1 MNIRR
6 SKKNKISYSS
16 IYILIALLIIILCMI
31 IFIPSWS
38 SKVSSS
44 AWDGVVATSFSS
56 GNGTEENPYQISSA
70 GEFAYFKELLQS
82 EDATLYST
90 KEYVITNSFNY
101 GGYDIS
107 INNDIAFTGTVNG
120 KGNIISNAVITN
132 SLFKNIESSTI
143 ENINFQKIKLNVNDE
158 GAFLALNAK
167 ECNISFLAIEEEINT
182 NDNSKA
188 AGLVFNDESSN
199 FQKILIN
206 QTFTSSTSDNKLIA
220 YSLNNTSIDTILN
233 KEDKYENYNNGE
245 NVTINNSY
253 NYKIVGSKIK
263 LNDEE
268 SISKFITKEYVVNIN
283 KDEFIFVDKS
293 VKKPLKSQS
302 NVAVENTTFEL
313 HESGI
318 ENNTVYINDLEADFN
333 YYDALNYTETGGTLP
348 TFTSL
353 NKYNTSNMVR
363 VMITYDASD
372 GNNTASISLNETEN
386 KMVYYKWVP
395 VINNSVRIK
404 LIENPFTNRPNNK
417 GFNNWVS
424 RDDNVV
430 IDFDETL
437 YERYATIP
445 VTKVNNKYE
454 DISVYF
460 NASWVD
466 ANVAYISSNNWN
478 SVFDKFDNKQ
488 MNKLNIEK
496 VICDDYDM
504 SGYYFE
510 QTAGYFEQYQGYD
523 NRGNYQNTWCWS
535 TTCTYYTLINNENY
549 DSSKTYYELVS
560 GRMRVVDPSDL
571 NLNCE
576 TIIDEGYINRNM
588 AGYYV
593 KRNFSYNASYTGYY
607 NNTGQKV
614 TGTCNSSSCT
624 YYELLQ
630 TGDNEIYDS
639 NETYYYLVTR
649 DINIAVLN
657 GSFSGNWSRTN
668 NKPFTFTGLYNGVQ
682 TSAYWKAISSSG
694 WNSYTQT
701 IYEDTTIENM
711 KIYSTTR
718 KGIENP
724 LTDNSINA
732 NYNNLKLGR
741 GITANGNY
749 VSVSGIIGGSSSTS
763 GSNDVKY
770 NIIIESGIYNSASL
784 TYYATSGNGGTIR
797 TNATLTL
804 GNDYDRVTGNNSNL
818 DFNYCVGGSWGGRI
832 YSSSES
838 GINTIVKSGTFGSSK
853 YDLTTGIY
861 VGGRY
866 GGTHYTARTIKVEG
880 GFVYNL
886 IGGPLTASSRSN
898 VNDTYIYQ
906 TGGEIDMITGGAGQ
920 TATYGNRIIA
930 LTGGKVNYSVFAG
943 SNGSTGSGSDGTLN
957 GTGFIYIG
965 GSAVIGDED
974 LVNNGTKL
982 YGSEAGSVFG
992 IGNGRSGY
1000 SSIGSSDN
1008 ANILITGSSVINNS
1022 VYGGGN
1028 YGATGV
1034 SSNNNSSYTKIN
1046 ITGGTIKKDVYG
1058 GGNQNGSGTS
1068 SKDADVTINMTD
1080 GVVLGSIYGGSN
1092 ISGTVYGN
1100 TNINIIGGTVN
1111 TNVYGGGKG
1120 NQTFVRDASN
1130 VTIGSDNSTLN
1141 ILGNVYGGSAFG
1153 VVNGESTTNASSS
1166 NTTVIVNNGIIQGSV
1181 FGGGEGNNTYTPY
1194 VLGNVKVIIN
1204 GGNISSVY
1212 GGHDKSGSL
1221 NKTVEVFLKGGT
1233 IGETYGGGNKSSVSV
1248 TNVYQEGSNVNFIY
1262 GGSNV
1267 IGDVETTNVLV
1278 TGGVSGNV
1286 FGGNNLGGTVG
1297 TTNVTIN
1304 KGTITNSVYGGG
1316 NKVST
1321 IKTNV
1326 ILNGVDGTI
1335 PNVYGGGNAADA
1347 TTVNISQNGAD
1358 VENLFGGSN
1367 TSGSVLETT
1376 IIHNSGNTQNIYGGN
1391 NEGGNTL
1398 KTTINYI
1405 NGVSANIYGGG
1416 NKTNSDTAIINITKG
1431 TIGSIYGGG
1440 NKAGITNT
1448 TINVSNGDITNI
1460 YGGSNENGTVND
1472 TTINIENGNIEN
1484 IYGGNNKG
1492 GTTNNP
1498 IILIT
1503 NGNIGNIYGGGN
1515 LAPVD
1520 KTLIT
1525 VNNGTIQNIYGGG
1538 NEASVLGDTKVDING
1553 GTFNGNIYGGG
1564 NYGRVIK
1571 NALVTIS
1578 DANITGSAY
1587 AGGNG
1592 QTAIVEGNTTI
1603 EIDGNTIIG
1612 NENTV
1617 SPLQGSVFGGGNAAA
1632 TGLGSNNNSVG
1643 TVNIAG
1649 GKIYGNVYGGANTS
1663 VLYGNSIVNIGIDAI
1678 NSSNANPVNYNPDTK
1693 VYSTDEV
1700 EVLFNETFMNTTGG
1714 YWDTFLTLTNKLN
1727 VGIQDYSLVLYT
1739 GSNKLT
1745 QCYNCNFTI
1754 EGDYTYITPII
1765 NWEGQTTMNANESYA
1780 LNGSWDLTDPSKIY
1794 VKEYY
1799 SDKSDM
1805 YNESSKYKKAD
1816 IYIKG
1821 TIFGGGEA
1829 NASGSENYD
1838 YSFIS
1843 VTKGINILIDAN
1855 RYDNFDTFGSIF
1867 GSGNASSTSGE
1878 SKIEIKNYGNINNPH
1893 KNISIQRT
1901 NDLIIDNSNIAL
1913 SGAKDR
1919 TNEYSD
1925 VLFSL
1930 SIIDVLRLKNN
1941 SALFLENGA
1950 NLLKKVES
1958 LTKDGEIAKVNIN
1971 DENKTVDKN
1980 VDNRIYLL
1988 EGRNL
1993 NIATNESVTSYG
2005 EVYGMTF
2012 LGMFTYD
2019 RNNNPNMGIYKPT
2032 YNYGDTLSWG
2042 DMPIK
2047 GSYALGLHKAN
2058 HDIEKDGFYSNF
2070 MDDETSTNIVK
2081 YVEPTPKDSNFYMW
2095 IIGEAV
2101 IEYNINLVASKYS
2114 TLGAE
2119 ELTFLEFSK
2128 PNTSFQILGFDYSL
2142 LLDGV
2147 NLKEKNQISKQASTE
2162 QEANNNYALVLEPS
2176 NQGWLTSGSTTF
2188 KTSSPNIVGDTYYMG
2203 DSTSIVP
2210 SLLFYLYHS
2219 KNITESRDLGTVS
2232 ITVMAITAID
2242 PLTNETRRLVIN
2254 IDLSTALY
2262 QTNEYE
2268 AAMAPGDKYNLFTS
2282 TTTNITTNS
2291 KFSVYYA
2298 LYGRNTNLYKEGYH
2312 RALVSSYAF
2321 PEKTKITML
2330 DIIEG
2335 SPRYYY
2341 HIITKEEEEN
2351 AINDIRA
2358 HNETSY
2364 DFSLFTTMGS
2374 IGSSKNYSDTEMNQ
2388 IYYHNGSSD
2397 EEFIFIVDFSEANI
2411 PSNKLNNS
2419 LLVELRNNDDQT
2431 IVSVLGIQHEKM
2443 RYSLYKNSESVIEA
2457 EATIDKNPLYIG
2469 NNGVITVSTNY
2480 QNLSV
2485 SSTTIYDTQYFDSK
2499 LGLKITFYDKSG
2511 NKVSGNGLMG
2521 AYFSVD
2527 GKKYYPNVDGTTRIK
2542 IADKVGNAKKWIIFN
2557 TENASIATG
2566 DYTITIETFGSPD
2579 GIYYGDKT
2587 SSQINI
2593 PVTLINS
2600 IYGLKSI
2607 LDEKDVII
2615 NTKDQVGDKNM
2626 KFVLLYDSGLS
2637 NPSLRMTLYRRKYDN
2652 VYDTNYEQVD
2662 LNDYVDQLLFATNTP
2677 NEYILTSNPEAINE
2691 FSILLKNNIL
2701 TGTYRLEF
2709 KLYDNDTLIGTV
2721 KNYIIIK

>member
-560 GRMRVVDPSDL
+560 GRMRVVDPSNL

-1058 GGNQNGSGTS
+1058 G
-1068 SKDADVTINMTD
+1068 
-1080 GVVLGSIYGGSN
+1080 
-1092 ISGTVYGN
+1092 
-1100 TNINIIGGTVN
+1100 
-1111 TNVYGGGKG
+1111 
-1120 NQTFVRDASN
+1120 
-1130 VTIGSDNSTLN
+1130 
-1141 ILGNVYGGSAFG
+1141 
-1153 VVNGESTTNASSS
+1153 
-1166 NTTVIVNNGIIQGSV
+1166 
-1181 FGGGEGNNTYTPY
+1181 
-1194 VLGNVKVIIN
+1194 
-1204 GGNISSVY
+1204 
-1212 GGHDKSGSL
+1212 
-1221 NKTVEVFLKGGT
+1221 
-1233 IGETYGGGNKSSVSV
+1233 
-1248 TNVYQEGSNVNFIY
+1248 
-1262 GGSNV
+1262 
-1267 IGDVETTNVLV
+1267 
-1278 TGGVSGNV
+1278 
-1286 FGGNNLGGTVG
+1286 
-1297 TTNVTIN
+1297 
-1304 KGTITNSVYGGG
+1304 
-1316 NKVST
+1316 
-1321 IKTNV
+1321 
-1326 ILNGVDGTI
+1326 
-1335 PNVYGGGNAADA
+1335 
-1347 TTVNISQNGAD
+1347 
-1358 VENLFGGSN
+1358 
-1367 TSGSVLETT
+1367 
-1376 IIHNSGNTQNIYGGN
+1376 
-1391 NEGGNTL
+1391 
-1398 KTTINYI
+1398 
-1405 NGVSANIYGGG
+1405 
-1416 NKTNSDTAIINITKG
+1416 
-1431 TIGSIYGGG
+1431 
-1440 NKAGITNT
+1440 
-1448 TINVSNGDITNI
+1448 
-1460 YGGSNENGTVND
+1460 SNENGTVND

-1525 VNNGTIQNIYGGG
+1525 INSGTIQNIYGGG

-1855 RYDNFDTFGSIF
+1855 RYDNFDTYGSIF

-1901 NDLIIDNSNIAL
+1901 NDLIIDNSNIVL

-2176 NQGWLTSGSTTF
+2176 NQGWLTRGSTTF